1 MQKAVAPNNERNA
14 ISMTVRLF
22 DVISLLLQMIV
33 RLFHAADTVFD
44 AKHNGVQSV
53 ISIIL

>member
-14 ISMTVRLF
+14 ISMTVWLF
-22 DVISLLLQMIV
+22 DVISLLLQMPLL
-33 RLFHAADTVFD
+33 LFHATGTVFD
-44 AKHNGVQSV
+44 ATQDGFQSV